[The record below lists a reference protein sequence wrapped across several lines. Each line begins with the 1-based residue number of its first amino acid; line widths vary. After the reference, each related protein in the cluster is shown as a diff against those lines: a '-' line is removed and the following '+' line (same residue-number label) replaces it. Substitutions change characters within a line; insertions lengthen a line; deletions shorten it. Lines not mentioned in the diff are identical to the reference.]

1 MDDLV
6 KEAGGA
12 GKFQVMMTAAL
23 KVGGEQACDDHI
35 TFDESVK
42 TVVNEWSLVCD
53 LSYVKPLMTLQ
64 MVGVL
69 LGAFLGGQ
77 ASDTIG
83 RRLTVYLTSL
93 FHVVACVV
101 AAFSVS
107 WEMFMAMRVVIGVTL
122 GVFLVASFSYPLE
135 FVNPKWRQ
143 VSGAGNVTV
152 PYFGDREQGDRS
164 VLLVTSLVHILATG
178 NKETGNK
185 ETGQCCW
192 KRHCSI
198 FWGQGTRRQVSP
210 AGNVTVPYFGDRE
223 QGDRSVLLE
232 TSLFHIVATG
242 NITYQ
247 VVAFL
252 PGLGAGVSVFALMA
266 WLVPDWSYLH
276 IGSAVMGVPFLL
288 TWFFVPESAR
298 WLAAKGRLEE
308 AEAVVERVA
317 RVNGRPKPNDTLS
330 RLRAVAE
337 EERQAGQGRR
347 YTYLDVYRGWRMAFT
362 TLILNCVWF
371 SLSFSYYGI
380 SFGVSGL
387 SGNVYLNIFLMTII
401 DIPPNFSTVFLTNSR
416 LGRRGTSLIFFILS
430 LVSSFGILV
439 ANEFAPEDSRG
450 DIATGLAMVSKL
462 SVSAAWM
469 AVVTLTSELYP
480 TVIRNL
486 GYGASNT
493 MSRIGGALAPV
504 LLNMDTTAEVVRG
517 YIVVG
522 FLMAASGLACLLL
535 RETKGQGLQDT
546 IATKRV
552 KDEEK
557 DQVKA
562 GWPSQSDVTGSGN
575 LPVWTVNGDKEKMAE
590 FQNGSSNGFVSVRL

>member
-152 PYFGDREQGDRS
+152 PYFGDREQGDS
-164 VLLVTSLVHILATG
+164 
-178 NKETGNK
+178 
-185 ETGQCCW
+185 
-192 KRHCSI
+192 
-198 FWGQGTRRQVSP
+198 
-210 AGNVTVPYFGDRE
+210 
-223 QGDRSVLLE
+223 
-232 TSLFHIVATG
+232 
-242 NITYQ
+242 
-247 VVAFL
+247 
-252 PGLGAGVSVFALMA
+252 
-266 WLVPDWSYLH
+266 
-276 IGSAVMGVPFLL
+276 
-288 TWFFVPESAR
+288 FVPESAR

-347 YTYLDVYRGWRMAFT
+347 YTYLDV
-362 TLILNCVWF
+362 F

-401 DIPPNFSTVFLTNSR
+401 DIPPNFSTVFLTNS
-416 LGRRGTSLIFFILS
+416 
-430 LVSSFGILV
+430 
-439 ANEFAPEDSRG
+439 
-450 DIATGLAMVSKL
+450 
-462 SVSAAWM
+462 
-469 AVVTLTSELYP
+469 
-480 TVIRNL
+480 RNL

-562 GWPSQSDVTGSGN
+562 GWPSQSDVTGH
-575 LPVWTVNGDKEKMAE
+575 LA
-590 FQNGSSNGFVSVRL
+590 

>member
-23 KVGGEQACDDHI
+23 KVGMMPIAWSMMQMAFAGLVPDWWCLPADDLGRYGDHRGNWTRDNATFQVCTVPGGEQACEDHI

-53 LSYVKPLMTLQ
+53 LSYVKPLMTTLQ

-77 ASDTIG
+77 SSDTIG
-83 RRLTVYLTSL
+83 RRLTVYLSSL
-93 FHVVACVV
+93 VHVIACVV

-107 WEMFMAMRVVIGVTL
+107 WQMFMAMRVVIGVTL

-143 VSGAGNVTV
+143 VVA
-152 PYFGDREQGDRS
+152 
-164 VLLVTSLVHILATG
+164 
-178 NKETGNK
+178 
-185 ETGQCCW
+185 
-192 KRHCSI
+192 SI
-198 FWGQGTRRQVSP
+198 
-210 AGNVTVPYFGDRE
+210 
-223 QGDRSVLLE
+223 
-232 TSLFHIVATG
+232 
-242 NITYQ
+242 
-247 VVAFL
+247 
-252 PGLGAGVSVFALMA
+252 PGWNAGVSVFALMA

-288 TWFFVPESAR
+288 TWFFIPESAR

-362 TLILNCVWF
+362 TLVLNFVWF

-380 SFGVSGL
+380 SFGVSAL
-387 SGNVYLNIFLMTII
+387 SGNVYLNIFLMTIVE
-401 DIPPNFSTVFLTNSR
+401 IPSNFSTIFFANSR
-416 LGRRGTSLIFFILS
+416 LGRRWTSLIFFFLCS
-430 LVSSFGILV
+430 VSSFGILI
-439 ANEFAPEDSRG
+439 ANKFAPEDTQG
-450 DIATGLAMVSKL
+450 DITTGLAMVSKL
-462 SVSAAWM
+462 SVGSAWL
-469 AVVTLTSELYP
+469 AVLTFTSELYP

-493 MSRIGGALAPV
+493 MSRVGGALAPV
-504 LLNMDTTAEVVRG
+504 LLNMDTTEEVVRG

-522 FLMAASGLACLLL
+522 SLMAASGLACLLL
-535 RETKGQGLQDT
+535 RETKGQGLEDS

-562 GWPSQSDVTGSGN
+562 GWPSQSDVTGSGK